1 MKSVLWIAAA
11 VVLLA
16 APMAPAKEQKPEIGR
31 APFEVKRSLFS
42 GSESRLYDM
51 GWLKPDCTTETPEI
65 RIVTPP
71 GNGDV
76 RFEEAASV
84 VSGDATPLLRRC
96 NGKTAGVVRVF
107 YKSKADFTGKDHFVL
122 DVDTKIGYVQRYSFT
137 MDVR

>member
-1 MKSVLWIAAA
+1 MKQLSLIVVALVLACPAAA
-11 VVLLA
+11 T
-16 APMAPAKEQKPEIGR
+16 AKEARPEIGR
-31 APFEVKRSLFS
+31 APLEVKRSMFS
-42 GSESRLYDM
+42 GSESRIYDM
-51 GWLKPDCTTETPEI
+51 GWLKPDCTTETPDI

-71 GNGDV
+71 ANGDV
-76 RFEEAASV
+76 RFEEATSV
-84 VSGDATPLLRRC
+84 VSGDKTPLLRRC